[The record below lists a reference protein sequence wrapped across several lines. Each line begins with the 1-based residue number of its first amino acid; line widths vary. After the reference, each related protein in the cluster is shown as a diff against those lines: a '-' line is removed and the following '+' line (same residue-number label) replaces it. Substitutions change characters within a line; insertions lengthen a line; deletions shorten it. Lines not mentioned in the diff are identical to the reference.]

1 MQETVFSVLKN
12 LQSFDSN
19 KAPFKTW
26 LLHLTDWRITDQLR
40 RRPRNNQPLR
50 RDDETG
56 TAERVA
62 DPKGQSIEQVWNE
75 EYENNLLSAAIERVK
90 RKVDAK
96 QYQVFDLYVFKN
108 WPVTR
113 VARALNINAGKVYL
127 AKHRISRLIRKE
139 IIHLQNKPI

>member
-1 MQETVFSVLKN
+1 M
-12 LQSFDSN
+12 
-19 KAPFKTW
+19 A
-26 LLHLTDWRITDQLR
+26 
-40 RRPRNNQPLR
+40 
-50 RDDETG
+50 
-56 TAERVA
+56 
-62 DPKGQSIEQVWNE
+62 
-75 EYENNLLSAAIERVK
+75 AAIERVK

-139 IIHLQNKPI
+139 LTHLQNKPI